1 MFFFR
6 KKNDSNNTPIPF
18 LAGIETDLHSHLVPG
33 VDDGVQDVETAVQFI
48 DALHELGIKKV
59 ITTPHIIIDRYPN
72 SAETLSA
79 PFHEVK
85 EALKAKG
92 SPVSY
97 SHAAEYYM
105 DEYFED
111 LMKSSRLLTLN
122 GELVLVEISFMSAP
136 PQLHQWLFEL
146 AAQGYRPILAHP
158 ERYNYYHQQTDEYM
172 TFKQRGCY
180 LQVNLLSLAGYY
192 GKHIQ
197 KAAEWMIENQMVDF
211 IGTDLHHEKHLQ
223 AIKAIAKDKKLVKL
237 LETYPF
243 KNNTLTATS
252 QAIK

>member
-6 KKNDSNNTPIPF
+6 KKADNATANIPF
-18 LAGIETDLHSHLVPG
+18 LAGIETDIHSHLVPG

-48 DALHELGIKKV
+48 EALHELGIQKV

-72 SAETLSA
+72 SAETLAA
-79 PFHEVK
+79 PFHDVK

-92 SPVSY
+92 CPVSY
-97 SHAAEYYM
+97 HHAAEYYM
-105 DEYFED
+105 DEYFEE
-111 LMKSSRLLTLN
+111 LMNSSRLLPLS
-122 GELVLVEISFMSAP
+122 GELLLVEISFMCAP

-146 AAQGYRPILAHP
+146 SAQGYRPVLAHP

-197 KAAEWMIENQMVDF
+197 KAAEWLIDNQLVDF

-223 AIKAIAKDKKLVKL
+223 AIRAIAKDKKLVKL

-243 KNNTLTATS
+243 KNNTLTKSS

>member
-6 KKNDSNNTPIPF
+6 KKTDNATANIPF
-18 LAGIETDLHSHLVPG
+18 LAGIETDIHSHLVPG

-48 DALHELGIKKV
+48 EALHELGIQKV

-72 SAETLSA
+72 SAETLAA
-79 PFHEVK
+79 PFQDVK

-92 SPVSY
+92 CPVSY
-97 SHAAEYYM
+97 HHAAEYYM
-105 DEYFED
+105 DEYFEE
-111 LMKSSRLLTLN
+111 LMNSSRLLTLS
-122 GELVLVEISFMSAP
+122 GELLLVEISFMCAP

-146 AAQGYRPILAHP
+146 SAQGYRPVLAHP

-197 KAAEWMIENQMVDF
+197 KAAEWLIDKQLVDF

-223 AIKAIAKDKKLVKL
+223 AIRAIAKDKKLVKL

-243 KNNTLTATS
+243 KNNTLTKSS
-252 QAIK
+252 QVIK